1 MIWRRFV
8 VHDERTVSISGR
20 IEYVVLVLILSL
32 LLFLSLFSRYCCILG
47 PKAARHKVE
56 DMLW

>member
-1 MIWRRFV
+1 MWRRFV
-8 VHDERTVSISGR
+8 LHDERTVSIYGR

-32 LLFLSLFSRYCCILG
+32 LLFLSLSSRYCCILE
-47 PKAARHKVE
+47 PKGARHKFE